1 MIKMFTQEPTDAY
14 LERLETNKLKS
25 DLVEILKSIQVL
37 VRGSTK
43 DMLEQSR
50 PKILELLKEL
60 GG

>member
-1 MIKMFTQEPTDAY
+1 MKHQQESPEECQ
-14 LERLETNKLKS
+14 ERLETNKLKS
-25 DLVEILKSIQVL
+25 DLVENLKSLQVL

-43 DMLEQSR
+43 DKLELVR